1 MKKLPGLLLAI
12 ALVVAACGG
21 GTGALAATVNGT
33 NITVGDVESLIHLE
47 EGTIPKA
54 QFAEFLGFQIQWAV
68 VEQSVLD
75 EYGIEVTEEEVLAEA
90 DRIFEE
96 FSAEDET
103 REEFT
108 ASRGVTETFLQ
119 EVARQGLLDTQ
130 VTDLLTQDA
139 EAPPQDEIDAAM
151 DDAILQ
157 ATEVCVSHIL
167 LGELA
172 NLTGEELETARI
184 AAEADAQDVLDRL
197 EAGEDFGEIA
207 SEVSTDTASAVN
219 GGDLGCLSPAQ
230 YVEEFRDASLT
241 APVGEVL
248 GSPVE
253 TMFGFHVMLVTERT
267 APADDVLPTEDEV
280 IESLT
285 AQAVSA
291 EIQEWLQGKLEAA
304 TVTVEERF
312 GTWEATPSPRVVA
325 PAE

>member
-1 MKKLPGLLLAI
+1 VKKLPGRLLAI

-33 NITVGDVESLIHLE
+33 NITAGDVESLIHLE
-47 EGTIPKA
+47 EGTITKT

-75 EYGIEVTEEEVLAEA
+75 EYGIEVTDEEILAEA

-119 EVARQGLLDTQ
+119 KVAHQGLLDTQ

-172 NLTGEELETARI
+172 DLTGEELESART

-207 SEVSTDTASAVN
+207 TEVSTDTASAAN
-219 GGDLGCLSPAQ
+219 GGDLGCASPAQ

-248 GSPVE
+248 GTPVE

-267 APADDVLPTEDEV
+267 APADDALPTEDEV

>member
-47 EGTIPKA
+47 EGTITKA
-54 QFAEFLGFQIQWAV
+54 QFAEFLGFRIQWAV

-75 EYGIEVTEEEVLAEA
+75 EYGIDVTDEEILAEA

-108 ASRGVTETFLQ
+108 ASRGVTETFLE
-119 EVARQGLLDTQ
+119 EVAHQGLLDTQ

-139 EAPPQDEIDAAM
+139 EAPPQDDIDAAM

-172 NLTGEELETARI
+172 DLTGEELESART

-197 EAGEDFGEIA
+197 EAGDDFGEIA
-207 SEVSTDTASAVN
+207 SEVSTDTASAAN
-219 GGDLGCLSPAQ
+219 GGDLGCVSPAQ

-248 GSPVE
+248 GTPVE

-291 EIQEWLQGKLEAA
+291 EVQAWLQGRLEAA